1 MCTPSLILTRRGLAF
16 EISER
21 GLPIA
26 KLGWLCVLDYRVDS
40 SVNWWCT
47 MWTHSLILT
56 RGGLAF
62 EISER
67 GPSTSLLLALW
78 GFELLDYLL
87 FGSSSIINH
96 FTIYLRTLLQQNLF
110 QVLPIFFYKKI
121 FTNFFLSL
129 QIYNFIF
136 FY

>member
-1 MCTPSLILTRRGLAF
+1 MWTPSLVLTRRGLAF

-78 GFELLDYLL
+78 ATRLFAIWFLLNNQPFHHLPTYS
-87 FGSSSIINH
+87 FTAKIISSIAFFFFIKK
-96 FTIYLRTLLQQNLF
+96 FLQ
-110 QVLPIFFYKKI
+110 IFFYLYKYI
-121 FTNFFLSL
+121 ILFFL
-129 QIYNFIF
+129 FD
-136 FY
+136 